1 MSQEPSTAKLAQD
14 YADEHAP
21 LFGMD
26 AIAYGVLGVLAS
38 LFNLSC
44 SRFFPAPV
52 FSIRTLS
59 LFAWPWLLAFSCRYA
74 IVQHRKNT
82 HLRLLR
88 EELERQKLSPGITTK
103 TVLL

>member
-26 AIAYGVLGVLAS
+26 AIAYGVLGMLAS
-38 LFNLSC
+38 LFNL
-44 SRFFPAPV
+44 V
-52 FSIRTLS
+52 LFSLLSGAS
-59 LFAWPWLLAFSCRYA
+59 LFDKDPFAFCTAVAVGFIVPYA

-88 EELERQKLSPGITTK
+88 EELERQEAIAGDNG
-103 TVLL
+103 